1 MMEIKNYL
9 KNLLTLESN
18 QNILYQRNILK
29 EYFQII
35 ILNFIFSNLTYSDLI
50 FYGGSCL
57 THCYALPRLSE
68 DLDFINPTKKVDQT
82 ELVADLELF
91 FQKQTDLKPKIRT
104 QKFRLEIKFPILF
117 DLGLSQD
124 KKSESD
130 FLIVRIEIYQDSNIT
145 RNSKIEIVP
154 IFKFNQS
161 ILIKTFDLPTL
172 MATKINAILNR
183 KWEKSDKE
191 GNISIRV
198 KGRDYFDLMWYL
210 QKEVK
215 PNIKCIEGIQD
226 IKELKNKLLT
236 QVNKIDTRSI
246 YLDLEALI
254 KEGQYIDNLSKNI
267 KDILKREIE
276 QKLKQKSPQPIAR
289 LKGLI

>member
-1 MMEIKNYL
+1 MEIKNYL
-9 KNLLTLESN
+9 KNLLTLESD

-29 EYFQII
+29 EYLQII
-35 ILNFIFSNLTYSDLI
+35 ILSFIYSHQKYANLI

-57 THCYALPRLSE
+57 AHCYSLPRLSE
-68 DLDFINPTKKVDQT
+68 DLDFIDPTQKVDRT
-82 ELVADLELF
+82 KLVADFELF
-91 FQKQTDLKPKIRT
+91 FQKQTDLKPKIRI
-104 QKFRLEIKFPILF
+104 QKFRIELKFPVLF
-117 DLGLSQD
+117 DLGLVQEQ
-124 KKSESD
+124 KSESN
-130 FLIVRIEIYQDSNIT
+130 FLMVKIEIYQDSNIT
-145 RNSKIEIVP
+145 RNSKVEIVP

-172 MATKINAILNR
+172 MSTKINAILNR
-183 KWEKSDKE
+183 RWEKSDKE

-215 PNIKCIEGIQD
+215 LNIKCIKGVQD

-254 KEGQYIDNLSKNI
+254 KDENFINNLSKNI
-267 KDILKREIE
+267 KNILKREIE
-276 QKLKQKSPQPIAR
+276 QKLK
-289 LKGLI
+289 